1 MTIHRQGDNGCDG
14 GEDFRAY
21 EYIIRNGGL
30 ALNEDYGGY
39 MGQDGKCHD
48 FVVKKSV
55 QLDGFYNVTAYD
67 ANALKVAI
75 FENGESFRSM
85 G

>member
-1 MTIHRQGDNGCDG
+1 MICVLVQGDNGCDG

-30 ALNEDYGGY
+30 ALNEEYGGY

-48 FVVKKSV
+48 NLVQKAV

-67 ANALKVAI
+67 ANALQLAI
-75 FENGESFRSM
+75 YQNG
-85 G
+85 